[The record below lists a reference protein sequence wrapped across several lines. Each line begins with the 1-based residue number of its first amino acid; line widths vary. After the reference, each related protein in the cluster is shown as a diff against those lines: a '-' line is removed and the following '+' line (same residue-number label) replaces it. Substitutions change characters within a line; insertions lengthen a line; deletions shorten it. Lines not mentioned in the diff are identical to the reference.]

1 MTEPETEH
9 VSQPPLRRPSSVT
22 MRRYLDV
29 VQRLLR
35 CCLAG
40 TAQDDQGRYIGN
52 RAKSALLSVRNSRRN
67 SPLHLATNCEVLS
80 CSSGEMYSG
89 PSQSA
94 ETRGCDRWMLAFL
107 PLRRPRALRRWQR
120 ASQSI
125 GCVSLLT
132 VAPRG
137 PGPTRSSP
145 TMTCFLL

>member
-40 TAQDDQGRYIGN
+40 TAQDEVKGDISEIAQK
-52 RAKSALLSVRNSRRN
+52 APFFLSATLEETV
-67 SPLHLATNCEVLS
+67 LHLATNCEVLS